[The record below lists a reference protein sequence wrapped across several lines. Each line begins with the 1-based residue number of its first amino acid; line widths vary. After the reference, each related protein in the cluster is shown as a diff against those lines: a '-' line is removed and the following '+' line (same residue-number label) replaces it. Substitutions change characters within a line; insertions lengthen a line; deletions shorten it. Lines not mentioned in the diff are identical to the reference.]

1 MKKFVRCTDC
11 AAPLCYLHVFDHVPA
26 FCPSIRYEEEISDVS
41 RKLAGGELAEVARVS
56 SEGAGANYCRKTRVE
71 ETIDF
76 ARRLGLKRL
85 GIAFC
90 IGLRREAAVFANILE
105 SHGFDVLA
113 VCCKL
118 GGVPKEDFGVKNEEK
133 INPGTYEGA
142 CNPAAQAKVLER
154 EGSQLNV
161 LLGLCVGHD
170 SIFIANTRVLTTVL
184 ATKDRVTGHCP
195 LQPIYLADS
204 YYGRLMTVGVR

>member
-1 MKKFVRCTDC
+1 MKRFARCTEC
-11 AAPLCYLHVFDHVPA
+11 AAPLCYLHVFDHAPA
-26 FCPSIRYEEEISDVS
+26 FCPSIRYGEEIVEVS
-41 RKLAGGELAEVARVS
+41 RRLGEGELAEVARVS
-56 SEGAGANYCRKTRVE
+56 SVVEGVNYCRMTRVE

-90 IGLRREAAVFANILE
+90 IGLRREAGVLADVLE
-105 SHGFDVLA
+105 SRGFEVIA

-118 GGVPKEDFGVKNEEK
+118 GGISKEEFGVQDMEK

-142 CNPAAQAKVLER
+142 CNPAAQALVLER
-154 EGSQLNV
+154 EGSQLNI

-170 SIFIANTRVLTTVL
+170 SIFIATTRVLTTVL

-195 LQPIYLADS
+195 LQPLYLAES
-204 YYGRLMTVGVR
+204 YYGRLKAESG